1 MADSILINGKIHDWT
16 DVTIKIAGITFTGV
30 TSVNWA
36 SKKEKELQY
45 ASGSAP
51 HGIGYGHRSYTCDF
65 TLTLEGASQFETI
78 AHAAGKD
85 ALDYAPF
92 MITVAYADKKAD
104 SSGLIA
110 QEWGVLN
117 AIKILDVDVTDIS
130 ESLDEGTK
138 KIVRKYTAVA
148 GKIVADAA
156 VKAPTSR

>member
-16 DVTIKIAGITFTGV
+16 DVTIKIAGLTFTGI
-30 TSVNWA
+30 TSINWS

-45 ASGSAP
+45 AAGSAP

-65 TLTLEGASQFETI
+65 TLTRKASEEFETI
-78 AHAAGKD
+78 ANAVGKD

-92 MITVAYADKKAD
+92 LITVAYADKKAD
-104 SSGLIA
+104 P
-110 QEWGVLN
+110 QGVITQVWN
-117 AIKILDVDVTDIS
+117 VMKRIEIHDVDVTDIS

-148 GKIVADAA
+148 GKVIA
-156 VKAPTSR
+156 K

>member
-16 DVTIKIAGITFTGV
+16 DVTIKIAGLTFTGI
-30 TSVNWA
+30 TSINWSA
-36 SKKEKELQY
+36 KKEKELQY
-45 ASGSAP
+45 AAGSAP

-65 TLTLEGASQFETI
+65 TMTLESSAEFEVI

-92 MITVAYADKKAD
+92 LITVAYADKKVD
-104 SSGLIA
+104 SSGLIE
-110 QEWGVLN
+110 QKWGLKVIN
-117 AIKILDVDVTDIS
+117 IMDVDITDIS

-148 GKIVADAA
+148 GKIV
-156 VKAPTSR
+156 